1 MKVVRERYLRQLWA
15 KRHNGLVKII
25 TGIRRSGKSYLLG
38 TLFRERLLAEG
49 VDSRH
54 IIEIPLD
61 RKVNIPLRDAIK
73 LGEHVADALVHDGK
87 WNYVF
92 IDEVQ
97 LARKVLPPGVDLSR
111 LAPEDRE
118 DAYVTFYDTLN
129 ELRQMEKVDVYVTGA
144 NSKML
149 SKDIDTNFADRGCQI
164 RVHPFSFAESC
175 EATHPADKAEV
186 FAKYLVWGGMPL
198 AVAEADDRERASRF
212 QGCRAFAH
220 DGERD
225 LRRADAQ
232 GVPGRRGGRADRFGA
247 AAISLRALA
256 LRKGCSRP

>member
-38 TLFRERLLAEG
+38 TPFRERLLAEG

-118 DAYVTFYDTLN
+118 DAYVT
-129 ELRQMEKVDVYVTGA
+129 GS
-144 NSKML
+144 NSKTL
-149 SKDIDTNFADRGCQI
+149 SRDIDTNFADRGCQI
-164 RVHPFSFAESC
+164 RVHPFSFAEYC
-175 EATHPADKAEV
+175 EATHPADKAEA

-212 QGCRAFAH
+212 QGCRAFPH

-247 AAISLRALA
+247 AAISLRALS

>member
-118 DAYVTFYDTLN
+118 DAYVT
-129 ELRQMEKVDVYVTGA
+129 GA
-144 NSKML
+144 NSKTL
-149 SKDIDTNFADRGCQI
+149 SRDIDTNFADRGCQI
-164 RVHPFSFAESC
+164 RVHPFSFAEYC
-175 EATHPADKAEV
+175 EATHPADKAEA

-247 AAISLRALA
+247 AAISLRALS

>member
-61 RKVNIPLRDAIK
+61 RKV
-73 LGEHVADALVHDGK
+73 
-87 WNYVF
+87 
-92 IDEVQ
+92 
-97 LARKVLPPGVDLSR
+97 LPPGVDLSR

-144 NSKML
+144 NSKTL
-149 SKDIDTNFADRGCQI
+149 SRDIDTNFADRGCQI

-175 EATHPADKAEV
+175 EATHPADKAEA

-212 QGCRAFAH
+212 QGCRAFPH

-247 AAISLRALA
+247 AAISLRALS

>member
-118 DAYVTFYDTLN
+118 DAYVT
-129 ELRQMEKVDVYVTGA
+129 GA
-144 NSKML
+144 NSKTL
-149 SKDIDTNFADRGCQI
+149 SRDIDTNFADRGCQI
-164 RVHPFSFAESC
+164 RVHPFSFAEYC
-175 EATHPADKAEV
+175 EATHPADKAEA

>member
-118 DAYVTFYDTLN
+118 DAYVTFYDPLN
-129 ELRQMEKVDVYVTGA
+129 ELRQMEKVDVYVTGS
-144 NSKML
+144 NSKTL

-164 RVHPFSFAESC
+164 RVHPFSFAEYC
-175 EATHPADKAEV
+175 EATHPADKAEA
-186 FAKYLVWGGMPL
+186 FAKYLVWGG
-198 AVAEADDRERASRF
+198 
-212 QGCRAFAH
+212 
-220 DGERD
+220 
-225 LRRADAQ
+225 DAA
-232 GVPGRRGGRADRFGA
+232 GRRGSRRPRTRVS
-247 AAISLRALA
+247 ISGMSSL
-256 LRKGCSRP
+256 PT